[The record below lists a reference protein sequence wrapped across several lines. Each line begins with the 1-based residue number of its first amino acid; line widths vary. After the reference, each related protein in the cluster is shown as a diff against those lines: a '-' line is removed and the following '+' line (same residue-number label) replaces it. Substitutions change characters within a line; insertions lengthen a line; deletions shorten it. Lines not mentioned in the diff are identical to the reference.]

1 MMIQKQH
8 YKLHRFSRFQ
18 VLVSYY
24 IFTVLLAA
32 SLLSLPFARQA
43 DAKWSMMDAIFTAAS
58 AISVTG
64 LSTVVIHET
73 FTFSGIILLLIFI
86 QIGGIG
92 IMAISTYFWLLLG
105 RRIGLKQRRLIQTDQ
120 NQINLSGVVGLL
132 RQILVLILFIELI
145 GGLILGIYYLN
156 YFPTWNEAFLQG
168 FFASI
173 SATTNAGFDIS
184 GESLIPF
191 ANDYFVQFITMIL
204 IILGAIGFPVWI
216 EVKKYLFQRDE
227 QNRFRFSLF
236 TKITTSTYFLLL
248 AFGAIMIFIFEFSH
262 FFADKKWH
270 EALFYSLFQSTTMRS
285 AGLSTLQFDE
295 LTVPTILIMSV
306 LMFIGASPS
315 SVGGGIRT
323 TTFALNLLF
332 LFHYAKGNTT
342 IKIFKRE
349 IHQDDLMKSLVV
361 LLLAVIMW
369 TSSVIIL
376 SITENVSLIA
386 IIFEVSS
393 AFGTCGASMG
403 ITPELS
409 NIGKSLLIVLMFIG
423 RVGILSFLLAIGGG
437 EKKVDFHYPKERVI
451 IG

>member
-1 MMIQKQH
+1 
-8 YKLHRFSRFQ
+8 
-18 VLVSYY
+18 
-24 IFTVLLAA
+24 
-32 SLLSLPFARQA
+32 
-43 DAKWSMMDAIFTAAS
+43 
-58 AISVTG
+58 
-64 LSTVVIHET
+64 
-73 FTFSGIILLLIFI
+73 
-86 QIGGIG
+86 
-92 IMAISTYFWLLLG
+92 
-105 RRIGLKQRRLIQTDQ
+105 
-120 NQINLSGVVGLL
+120 
-132 RQILVLILFIELI
+132 
-145 GGLILGIYYLN
+145 
-156 YFPTWNEAFLQG
+156 
-168 FFASI
+168 
-173 SATTNAGFDIS
+173 
-184 GESLIPF
+184 
-191 ANDYFVQFITMIL
+191 MIL

-227 QNRFRFSLF
+227 HNRFRFSLF
-236 TKITTSTYFLLL
+236 TKITTSTYFFLLV
-248 AFGAIMIFIFEFSH
+248 FGAIIIFIFEFSH

-295 LTVPTILIMSV
+295 LTVPTILVMSV

-323 TTFALNLLF
+323 TTFALNILF

-361 LLLAVIMW
+361 LLLAVILW